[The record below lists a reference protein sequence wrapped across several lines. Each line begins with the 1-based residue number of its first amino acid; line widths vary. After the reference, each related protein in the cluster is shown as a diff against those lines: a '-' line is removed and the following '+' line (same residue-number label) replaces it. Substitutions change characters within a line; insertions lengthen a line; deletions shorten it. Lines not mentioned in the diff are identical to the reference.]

1 MERGSFPPPTAS
13 PEPQSGRGAPG
24 TPSATVDEPS
34 AARGVAGEPTAT
46 TAPADER
53 GEAGAATATA
63 TPEPQERG
71 AMTLISGSGPSLP
84 SSLTVAGL
92 KQRID
97 KKSTAEDELLREL
110 LEAAFAQAQ
119 GPPPYGCGR
128 LLSQTSQVTKTFR
141 LRWRRIVLPDAS
153 EITSVALEGVTVA
166 GGEYHVVEADG
177 YVVGMELSD
186 ALVKQGWSTT
196 WGWGEGGSPG
206 ALPSGYRQG
215 DRFVAVTAK
224 FGFASI
230 PPNLNE
236 AIYLL
241 AARMYYEKEAQ
252 FADQVAV
259 GEGATAQIYY
269 RQLPPRARLAFESFS
284 LPHGIGGLA

>member
-1 MERGSFPPPTAS
+1 MNDFREGLVI
-13 PEPQSGRGAPG
+13 PEAVAPEAEDPMVSVG
-24 TPSATVDEPS
+24 TPLTLGPQEPS
-34 AARGVAGEPTAT
+34 
-46 TAPADER
+46 
-53 GEAGAATATA
+53 
-63 TPEPQERG
+63 TPG
-71 AMTLISGSGPSLP
+71 SLP

-92 KQRID
+92 RKRID
-97 KKSTAEDELLREL
+97 KQSTSEDSFLKEL

-128 LLSQTSQVTKTFR
+128 LLTPTTGTKSFR

-153 EITSVALEGVTVA
+153 EITAISVDGTAVP
-166 GGEYHVVEADG
+166 EAEWRLQERDG
-177 YVVGMELSD
+177 YFVGFELTDSFM
-186 ALVKQGWSTT
+186 QPGWSPV
-196 WGWGEGGSPG
+196 WGWGTEGGGSTP
-206 ALPSGYRQG
+206 ALPPGYRQG
-215 DRFVAVTAK
+215 DRTVAVTGR
-224 FGFASI
+224 FGFGSI

-259 GEGATAQIYY
+259 GEGAVAQIYY

-284 LPHGIGGLA
+284 LPQGLGGLA